1 VTGNAPLGV
10 IIHSTTVG
18 GDITQTGGGGGPS
31 CAPPKTGPF
40 AAFHSP
46 VFSDYEDN
54 TIGGDITVTQLN
66 SCYLGII
73 RNHVGK
79 TMTVTNDALG
89 DPDAI
94 EIESNVIHKNL
105 SCSHDTQNVWDSSET
120 TETGLYP
127 RALHRN
133 TVHGKR
139 SGQCRKAG
147 PLTQGGP
154 PAGGPF

>member
-1 VTGNAPLGV
+1 VTENAPLGV
-10 IIHSTTVG
+10 IIHASTIG
-18 GDITQTGGGGGPS
+18 GDVTETGGGGGLS

-40 AAFHSP
+40 AGFHSP
-46 VFSDYEDN
+46 VFSAYDD
-54 TIGGDITVTQLN
+54 TSIGGDLTVTTLT
-66 SCYLGII
+66 SCYLGIARVHAQNI
-73 RNHVGK
+73 
-79 TMTVTNDALG
+79 TVTDDKLG

-94 EIESNVIHKNL
+94 EILANVVAANL
-105 SCSHDTQNVWDSSET
+105 TCRHNSKTWDSTET
-120 TETGLYP
+120 TQTGLYP
-127 RALHRN
+127 RKLERN